1 MKTLWT
7 KEVDEVLSIGYQLK
21 DIGLHNW
28 ALTKKQALSVLEK
41 LNSMEVAILGGDVCQ
56 DIEGVIKPNYDS
68 WYCEQLLDESKT
80 IFIKRS
86 IAKAKKYIVDYSI
99 KQSDEIYFVLVP
111 DV

>member
-1 MKTLWT
+1 MKNLWT
-7 KEVDEVLSIGYQLK
+7 KEVDQILSVGHQLK

-28 ALTKKQALSVLEK
+28 ALTKKQVLNVLEK
-41 LNSMEVAILGGDVCQ
+41 LNSMQVAILGGDVCQ
-56 DIEGVIKPNYDS
+56 NIEGVIKPNYDS
-68 WYCEQLLDESKT
+68 WYCEQLPSEPKD

-86 IAKAKKYIVDYSI
+86 IAKAKKYIEEYSI